1 MASAPAPSQWW
12 RNDPQRVQSVGE
24 RLKDAAKREQKTQ
37 AAVNHAHSKAE
48 ANKAWE
54 QHNYA
59 VVVERLNESIAV
71 NSRCDVLR
79 RYRSA
84 AASMAGNRDLSVR
97 DARTAIS
104 LNPRG
109 GPNHACAASCL
120 ERERRLHEAATHRLE
135 ALRLGLAGSS
145 SCPDLNMRGLIGAVR
160 RDRAY
165 PNIVRPKREK
175 ILGGGLCR
183 PDIFDSLRQLDMSY
197 HTAGQVM
204 EPDPPVLSVERT
216 TSESLHLTWEAP
228 KDDGGGEIYQYV
240 IEIAAWDCAYEPA
253 RNGFFEDFREWT
265 VCHTGPAKVLQTTL
279 ENLVCD
285 NPYRLRAKASNEA
298 GDSPWTDVTLTRTAP
313 GKKGLKKEAAVVP
326 RSWLAADLPDIMAQ
340 QQQLDAEAGEPTQ
353 FVRLIG
359 DAFKPWVFELRRV
372 FKFYVT
378 AGAGNASRTE
388 MSPVQFLRFCKDCGL
403 AKGEDGI
410 RRRSAPTAQQLA
422 AQQAEAAGEAPPQVQ
437 AVQLSSGEVSLMFQR
452 ANMENLQSRSK
463 SWKTAQALA
472 QSAQQAAGTVA
483 AEAADDDSEGNE
495 DSDVEDDTKDSGA
508 KDAMAIKEWIG
519 ALSRLAWACLPEKS
533 MHIGERLNLLLTAYI
548 IPAGRAVALKADPL
562 EETLTSRRVVSLM
575 EYFAKDL
582 APIFKAYAAAD
593 QTGAEA
599 QATLDSINMA
609 ELLFMLKEANLLD
622 DNLTVSKVGTI
633 FTQVNVSSEEV
644 EGGDEE
650 EAELV
655 FDEFVQ
661 VVVRIC
667 NAKIPPEMREPGEEF
682 VFTLQRW
689 LKLIF
694 IPKFKQLVKDKQRGI
709 GSKTL

>member
-1 MASAPAPSQWW
+1 
-12 RNDPQRVQSVGE
+12 
-24 RLKDAAKREQKTQ
+24 
-37 AAVNHAHSKAE
+37 
-48 ANKAWE
+48 
-54 QHNYA
+54 
-59 VVVERLNESIAV
+59 
-71 NSRCDVLR
+71 
-79 RYRSA
+79 
-84 AASMAGNRDLSVR
+84 
-97 DARTAIS
+97 
-104 LNPRG
+104 
-109 GPNHACAASCL
+109 
-120 ERERRLHEAATHRLE
+120 
-135 ALRLGLAGSS
+135 
-145 SCPDLNMRGLIGAVR
+145 
-160 RDRAY
+160 
-165 PNIVRPKREK
+165 
-175 ILGGGLCR
+175 
-183 PDIFDSLRQLDMSY
+183 MSY

-204 EPDPPVLSVERT
+204 EPDPPVLRVERT

-228 KDDGGGEIYQYV
+228 KDDGGGEIYLFV

-548 IPAGRAVALKADPL
+548 IPAGRAVALKADL

-575 EYFAKDL
+575 EYFAEDL
-582 APIFKAYAAAD
+582 APIFKATPPPTRQAPRRRRRSTRSTSRSSSSCSRPTYSTTTSPSPRWAPSSRRSTLVGRSRAATRYRARLRRIR
-593 QTGAEA
+593 A
-599 QATLDSINMA
+599 
-609 ELLFMLKEANLLD
+609 
-622 DNLTVSKVGTI
+622 
-633 FTQVNVSSEEV
+633 
-644 EGGDEE
+644 GGRPHLQRQD
-650 EAELV
+650 
-655 FDEFVQ
+655 
-661 VVVRIC
+661 
-667 NAKIPPEMREPGEEF
+667 PPEMREPSESLCSRCSAGSSSSLSPSSSSSSRTSNAASAPRRSDVGRRGESRSRKST
-682 VFTLQRW
+682 VLTRTRPRSRRAMMN
-689 LKLIF
+689 K
-694 IPKFKQLVKDKQRGI
+694 
-709 GSKTL
+709 SA